1 MDNLKCFFSYYEI
14 SENQVSVPESLKN
27 KDKRA
32 DSAARVAVA
41 AAINALKA
49 VSTID
54 LTSLNI
60 IVVNREGCKD
70 HINKVTNG
78 IKKNQPAQGFFV
90 RGGPQTLATYTALAL
105 GAHGTALT
113 LVGDR
118 KILSDAITVACYLA
132 GKIKKSSTLLSVIVK
147 KKTDAGYLTSTAL
160 ILNAARRVVIV
171 PSLLEKQIHNHLSQA
186 FEMETAQ

>member
-1 MDNLKCFFSYYEI
+1 M
-14 SENQVSVPESLKN
+14 
-27 KDKRA
+27 
-32 DSAARVAVA
+32 A
-41 AAINALKA
+41 AAANALNA

-70 HINKVTNG
+70 HIRKVTNG
-78 IKKNQPAQGFFV
+78 IKNNQPAQGFFV

-132 GKIKKSSTLLSVIVK
+132 GNTKNSATLLTVIVK
-147 KKTDAGYLTSTAL
+147 KKKDAGYLSSTVL
-160 ILNAARRVVIV
+160 ILNAAHEAEIV
-171 PSLLEKQIHNHLSQA
+171 LPSLEIQIHNNLSQA
-186 FEMETAQ
+186 FEMETIR